1 MPWYCW
7 NTEQDRA
14 NVFYLDLFKSLEK
27 HRVRY
32 LLVGG
37 LAMNLHG
44 VPRATMDVDLVLA
57 LDSANLKAFL
67 DMAKTLQ
74 LKPVAPVDVNGLL
87 DPAQRQKWVME
98 KNMLAFALRPSDIK
112 GPTVDVLIDP
122 PLDIEVALKRAERR
136 EVSEVNI
143 SLISIEDLIRLKE
156 HTGRAQDQ
164 SDIEHLRRLVKKSL

>member
-1 MPWYCW
+1 M
-7 NTEQDRA
+7 
-14 NVFYLDLFKSLEK
+14 FYLDLFRALEK

-67 DMAKTLQ
+67 DMVETLR
-74 LKPVAPVDVNGLL
+74 LKPVAPVNINGLL
-87 DPAQRQKWVME
+87 DPAQRQKWARE
-98 KNMLAFALRPSDIK
+98 KNMIAFALRPPDAQ

-122 PLDIEVALKRAERR
+122 PVEIEAALARTIWR
-136 EVSEVNI
+136 EVEGVRI
-143 SLISIEDLIRLKE
+143 PLISVEDLIQLKE
-156 HTGRAQDQ
+156 KSGRAQDR
-164 SDIEHLRRLVKKSL
+164 SDIEHLHRLIGKPL